1 MTAFGESIVLQA
13 MGWAILNSLWQMA
26 LLWVIYHLILSF
38 YKNARPHQ
46 KTLLASIILCSG
58 FSWFILTFL
67 SIWISDSFVNHS
79 LITSSI
85 ISVDGNEQLNLW
97 LQSTLPV
104 ASLIYLVLLI
114 LPAISFARNYRYVHV
129 LRVNGK
135 TKVDVKWRIFI
146 QRISEQMGIKKPVH
160 IWISDLITSPVTIG
174 FLKPIILVPLAAVNY
189 LSPQQLEAVLLHEL
203 SHIRR
208 HDYLV
213 NLIITLIR
221 TILYFNP
228 FVKLFIKTIERE
240 REKSCDEIVIQFQ
253 YDPYGYASALLEL
266 EKNNFI
272 QRPMVIASG
281 GQKNDLLHR
290 IERILGIEKKSF
302 ISFNKLAGL
311 FAGLLCV
318 IALNALLILSK
329 PVNHTNSISLNQFG
343 NPFYFFVSDEETAPE
358 QTVKPTTFLARADNK
373 KTVNIKVDERKN
385 YEFKNPI
392 VTNNGFYTPASFV
405 TGVNL
410 LNDQPVGQ
418 TELIHANLLTQEV
431 PQLKKYQEEQVSE
444 AVELTKKVLKE
455 KEWKTIENNIADV
468 LTAGEKKELRTEYL
482 KELSQVNWNKLQ
494 NQLRYSYDKINWDQI
509 GDQLNKAIIDIKL
522 DSLQNAYSVTVSELH
537 KLECMVA
544 ENKAASV
551 VPDSDVTLEKV
562 TERKLQTITQL
573 NRVKAVRSKKIVH
586 L

>member
-1 MTAFGESIVLQA
+1 MTAFAESIVLQA
-13 MGWAILNSLWQMA
+13 LGWAILNSLWQMA

-38 YKNARPHQ
+38 YKNAGSHQ
-46 KTLLASIILCSG
+46 KSLLASIILFSG
-58 FSWFILTFL
+58 FSWFIITFL
-67 SIWISDSFVNHS
+67 SIWISDSSVNHS
-79 LITSSI
+79 LITSSM
-85 ISVDGNEQLNLW
+85 ISVDGNERLNQW
-97 LQSTLPV
+97 LQSTLPI

-114 LPAISFARNYRYVHV
+114 IPAISFARNYRYVHV
-129 LRVNGK
+129 LRMKGI
-135 TKVDVKWRIFI
+135 TKVDVKWRMFI

-189 LSPQQLEAVLLHEL
+189 LTPQQLEAVLLHEL
-203 SHIRR
+203 SHIKR
-208 HDYLV
+208 HDYLI
-213 NLIITLIR
+213 NLVITLIR

-228 FVKLFIKTIERE
+228 FVKFFIKTIERE

-253 YDPYGYASALLEL
+253 YDPYGYAAALLEL

-272 QRPMVIASG
+272 SRPMVIASG
-281 GQKNDLLHR
+281 GRKADLLHR
-290 IERILGIEKKSF
+290 IERILGIETKPF

-343 NPFYFFVSDEETAPE
+343 NPFYFFISDEETAPD
-358 QTVKPTTFLARADNK
+358 QTVKPQAFLARADIEK
-373 KTVNIKVDERKN
+373 KVIIKNDIKRNI
-385 YEFKNPI
+385 EFHNP
-392 VTNNGFYTPASFV
+392 VVANSGFYYPASF
-405 TGVNL
+405 TNSPTL
-410 LNDQPVGQ
+410 LNDDPETQSAI
-418 TELIHANLLTQEV
+418 LHANLLTQEA
-431 PQLKKYQEEQVSE
+431 PQLKKYQEEQVTE

-455 KEWKTIENNIADV
+455 KEWKTLENNIADV
-468 LTAGEKKELRTEYL
+468 MTAVEKKELRTEYM

-494 NQLRYSYDKINWDQI
+494 EQLRFSYDKINWDQI
-509 GDQLNKAIIDIKL
+509 GDQLTKAIIEIKL
-522 DSLQNAYSVTVSELH
+522 DSIKLVYSTTVTELN

-551 VPDSDVTLEKV
+551 IPDSDITLEKV
-562 TERKLQTITQL
+562 KERILHTQTQL
-573 NRVKAVRSKKIVH
+573 NKVRAVRSKKIVH